1 MKSAQVVRVPG
12 ESPDG
17 QDLVEVHTNN
27 EHQSCGLLRSFMSE
41 CTISVGKG
49 SSYSIL
55 DPSCG
60 WVESTRKVDKIIC
73 CRVEVRR
80 QEAQARSSN
89 GKAQIGFQRVN
100 ESR

>member
-1 MKSAQVVRVPG
+1 MKENWREQETNTSTESQSQWKMESAQVVRVPG

-55 DPSCG
+55 DPSC
-60 WVESTRKVDKIIC
+60 V
-73 CRVEVRR
+73 
-80 QEAQARSSN
+80 
-89 GKAQIGFQRVN
+89 
-100 ESR
+100 